1 MNATH
6 EALFELRSGLP
17 WAKVVVTGIIAALS
31 YFVVNL
37 VARRRFYRDLVC
49 SYLLCIAEHL
59 MLLLSTLTIA
69 ILNRKSLALT
79 WPA

>member
-6 EALFELRSGLP
+6 EAPLELRSGLP
-17 WAKVVVTGIIAALS
+17 WARVVVTGMVAALS

-37 VARRRFYRDLVC
+37 VERRRFYRDLVC
-49 SYLLCIAEHL
+49 SYLLCIAEHP

-69 ILNRKSLALT
+69 LLNRKGLALT
-79 WPA
+79 

>member
-6 EALFELRSGLP
+6 EAQFELRSGLP
-17 WAKVVVTGIIAALS
+17 WAKVVATGIIAALS

-49 SYLLCIAEHL
+49 SYLLCIAKHP